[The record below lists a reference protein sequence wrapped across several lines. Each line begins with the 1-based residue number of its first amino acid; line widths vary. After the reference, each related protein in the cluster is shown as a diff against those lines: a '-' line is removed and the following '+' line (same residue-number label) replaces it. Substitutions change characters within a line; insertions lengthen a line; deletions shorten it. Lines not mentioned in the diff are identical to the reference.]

1 MFNEKINTIKKLG
14 ELECTIYEF
23 STAIFLRENT
33 IVKDKQL
40 EKILNII
47 DNKIIKDN
55 DSKNDILEKRRAI
68 LEKYEK
74 IVQDFLEMI
83 EALYANVLE
92 KIQQAET
99 NQNVVYIKKAS
110 LEHFLELSKNTKS
123 DEEKEKLLKAAQ
135 ELNISLNNLENKIYT
150 AEEKIKQYN
159 EMIEACE
166 YEFKV
171 CEYTREIEIDKFL
184 ADINFEQ
191 FNNFNKNRIAES
203 FELLN
208 KEIELLEENVIT
220 INSNIENYID
230 NFISKIDVLQ
240 NNILE

>member
-55 DSKNDILEKRRAI
+55 DSKNDILEKRREI

-110 LEHFLELSKNTKS
+110 LA
-123 DEEKEKLLKAAQ
+123 KA
-135 ELNISLNNLENKIYT
+135 
-150 AEEKIKQYN
+150 
-159 EMIEACE
+159 
-166 YEFKV
+166 
-171 CEYTREIEIDKFL
+171 
-184 ADINFEQ
+184 
-191 FNNFNKNRIAES
+191 
-203 FELLN
+203 
-208 KEIELLEENVIT
+208 
-220 INSNIENYID
+220 
-230 NFISKIDVLQ
+230 
-240 NNILE
+240 